1 MARIIVLASNKGGVG
16 RTTSTV
22 NIAAGLARGLGGDP
36 KRVLLVDTDPQA
48 NATAVYLGPS
58 AALGPAAKTTVY
70 EVLVHDAP
78 ARNAIHTIELE
89 LNYKARIPAGQLDLL
104 PSHIRL
110 AKAEI
115 ELQAMFQRESR
126 LKVALEPLHDDYDI
140 ILIDTSPSLAL
151 LTING
156 LVAAKELVIPVE
168 PGYFPLIGI
177 GLLMETVQNISR
189 MNGLKLLGVLPTM
202 QDRTVE
208 SRETLAALEQK
219 FGDKMFT
226 PIPRRMAARYA
237 HASQTDVFGVVDKL
251 EDAIGTAYANVVKEI
266 VARG

>member
-16 RTTSTV
+16 RTTSAV
-22 NIAAGLARGLGGDP
+22 NIAAGLARGLGGQP

-58 AALGPAAKTTVY
+58 AALGPAAKNTSY

-78 ARNAIHTIELE
+78 AKDAIHQVELE
-89 LNYKARIPAGQLDLL
+89 FNYKAQIPAGQLDLL

-126 LKVALEPLHDDYDI
+126 LKVALEPIADEYDI
-140 ILIDTSPSLAL
+140 VLIDTSPSLAL
-151 LTING
+151 LTINA
-156 LVAAKELVIPVE
+156 LVAANELIIPVE

-177 GLLMETVQNISR
+177 GLLMETVQNISK
-189 MNGLKLLGVLPTM
+189 MNGIELLGVLPTM

-208 SRETLAALEQK
+208 SRETLEALIQK
-219 FGDKMFT
+219 FGEKML
-226 PIPRRMAARYA
+226 PSVPRRIAARYA
-237 HASQTDVFGVVDKL
+237 HANQTDIYGLVDKL
-251 EDAIGTAYANVVKEI
+251 EDAIATAYMDVVKEI
-266 VARG
+266 IARG

>member
-16 RTTSTV
+16 RTTSAV
-22 NIAAGLARGLGGDP
+22 NIAAGLARGLGGSP
-36 KRVLLVDTDPQA
+36 QRVLLVDTDPQA

-58 AALGPAAKTTVY
+58 AALGPAAKTTIY
-70 EVLVHDAP
+70 EVLIQDVP
-78 ARNAIHTIELE
+78 AQEAILTVELE
-89 LNYKARIPAGQLDLL
+89 LNYKARIPAGKLDLL

-126 LKVALEPLHDDYDI
+126 LRVALDPLQDQYDL
-140 ILIDTSPSLAL
+140 ILIDTSPSLGL

-156 LVAAKELVIPVE
+156 LVAADELIIPVE

-177 GLLMETVQNISR
+177 GLLMETVQNISK
-189 MNGLKLLGVLPTM
+189 MNGIQLLGVLPTM

-208 SRETLAALEQK
+208 SRETMEALKLK
-219 FGDKMFT
+219 FQEKLFR
-226 PIPRRMAARYA
+226 PIPRRIAARYA
-237 HASQTDVFGVVDKL
+237 HANQTDIFGLVDKL
-251 EDAIGTAYANVVKEI
+251 EDAIASSYAEVVKEI
-266 VARG
+266 MARG